1 MAWAKN
7 QFEELFGTQ
16 PRLAQ
21 QLNEEVT
28 AETKERHNIEEW
40 LNHLSE
46 DQVLPYLIP
55 IVYLVICRFVSIL
68 FPILCAAYFH
78 HLPILPI
85 LPIFSYVAY
94 FAYFIILMTLLF
106 YICIDHITNTSS

>member
-21 QLNEEVT
+21 QLKEKVT

-46 DQVLPYLIP
+46 DQVLSYLIP
-55 IVYLVICRFVSIL
+55 IVYLVFFCLFVSIL
-68 FPILCAAYFH
+68 LPILCAAYFH
-78 HLPILPI
+78 HLPIFPMLPI
-85 LPIFSYVAY
+85 LPILSF
-94 FAYFIILMTLLF
+94 
-106 YICIDHITNTSS
+106 